1 MSEPRPARGGQLP
14 PQLLD
19 LPLLTLDLPL
29 LTLVLALQA
38 VDLTLLATVLALL
51 VLGVALAPRQLRAE
65 PFDLGL
71 QVLVRIAVPDL
82 HAEVMTQFRNLYK
95 SKF

>member
-29 LTLVLALQA
+29 LTLGDRSRVAGSCVALRRVNSVQA

-51 VLGVALAPRQLRAE
+51 VLGVAR
-65 PFDLGL
+65 
-71 QVLVRIAVPDL
+71 
-82 HAEVMTQFRNLYK
+82 
-95 SKF
+95 